1 MMVVQY
7 IIIFL
12 ICSYFLSEIQK
23 GRTPNPD
30 IICNKSIKFSSFY
43 NYAVGE
49 LNAWKVATGHYA
61 QLLASSP
68 HTKGEGMVKTT
79 YAIYPI
85 IVPSAE
91 VVKLLQAVDSSKD
104 QTYFLSQV
112 SQVSHVALT
121 LR

>member
-1 MMVVQY
+1 M
-7 IIIFL
+7 
-12 ICSYFLSEIQK
+12 CSYFLSEIQK

-30 IICNKSIKFSSFY
+30 IICNKSIKFNSFY

-49 LNAWKVATGHYA
+49 LNAWKIATGHYA
-61 QLLASSP
+61 QLSSSP
-68 HTKGEGMVKTT
+68 HTREGMVKTT
-79 YAIYPI
+79 YVIYPI

-112 SQVSHVALT
+112 SQVALA
-121 LR
+121 LI